1 MTRYTPGFGTGFAL
15 IQEGQAPRKWDSQ
28 GQLRSSA
35 SPFVVSPHNSAKL
48 RFPSGAVIPF
58 NCQGTSGPMILIEP
72 EWLGLSLNESLLTL
86 RMTEARPEGELTV
99 LIEPGGTLE
108 SVEFI
113 SENESRLR
121 LPEQAQRVM
130 LRFGSR
136 WLPRWFTL
144 AELSQ

>member
-1 MTRYTPGFGTGFAL
+1 MTRYAPGFGTGFAL
-15 IQEGQAPRKWDSQ
+15 IQGGQAARKWDSQ

-35 SPFVVSPHNSAKL
+35 SPFVLSPHNRASL

-58 NCQGTSGPMILIEP
+58 DCQGNSGPIVLIEP
-72 EWLGLSLNESLLTL
+72 DWLGLSLNEGLLSL
-86 RMTEARPEGELTV
+86 RMGEAGPEGELTV

-108 SVEFI
+108 SVESI
-113 SENESRLR
+113 SESESQLR
-121 LPEQAQRVM
+121 LPQGAERVM

-144 AELSQ
+144 AELSR